1 MLRNHILSLPLCF
14 IGHTCRLWFSVER
27 DYIGPEYHR
36 YRLLVIT
43 LEADYHILK
52 RNSNI
57 FLFTQNKEAVYCVQ
71 KSMEMLR

>member
-1 MLRNHILSLPLCF
+1 M
-14 IGHTCRLWFSVER
+14 ER
-27 DYIGPEYHR
+27 DYIGSEYNR

-57 FLFTQNKEAVYCVQ
+57 FLFTQNREAVCCVQ
-71 KSMEMLR
+71 KSINMLR